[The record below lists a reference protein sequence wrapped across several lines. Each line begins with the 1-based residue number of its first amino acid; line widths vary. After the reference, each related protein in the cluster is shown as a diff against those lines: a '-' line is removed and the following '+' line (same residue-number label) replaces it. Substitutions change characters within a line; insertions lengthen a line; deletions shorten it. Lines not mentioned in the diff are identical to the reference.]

1 MSPRGPRWDDP
12 TDILAWLGQLRDVL
26 LDMAVAAE
34 DVTRPEDDRTLG
46 RIAARETI
54 LATRQ
59 MASEMIDLGMSSL
72 LEKKGRSDLN

>member
-1 MSPRGPRWDDP
+1 VNPRGPHWDNP

-54 LATRQ
+54 LASRQ
-59 MASEMIDLGMSSL
+59 MASEMLDLGMSSL
-72 LEKKGRSDLN
+72 LAKKGRMDLN